1 MQNLNSLFSR
11 YYRTAFAII
20 CLMLV
25 FVYSKR
31 YGYILF
37 HTLVELFSIVIAFAV
52 FIVAWN
58 SRKMQDNKYLHVVG
72 ISYLFIG
79 ALDLLHTL
87 SFKGMNIIPLPGY
100 PANQFWVA
108 TRGME
113 AVIFLGGFLMIG
125 RKRKINTELLFL
137 LYLGVSSLIAASI
150 LLWKV
155 FPVCFVPGAGQT
167 LFKIVTEYIIIL
179 LLLISLFLLY
189 SRRANFDRKTYQLLS
204 GSLIVAVLSECCF
217 ATYTSNYGQL
227 NEWGHYGK
235 LISFF
240 LIYKANVKMAFE
252 KPMASIFRELKA
264 SETEYKTLAENLPDV
279 IMRFD
284 ENLDCI
290 YINQDISK
298 LPQFADSNVQSLSK
312 RIWGEL
318 KQALLIR
325 KNIAGELEVG
335 MQDSRHY
342 YSFQVIPE
350 IFDNVAEVRLLVIF
364 RDITIVRKEKL
375 HLSKLLDTLPQQ
387 VWTARA
393 DGKIDYINGVII
405 RDFAL
410 DPDSPFGIGW
420 QHYVHPD
427 DLQECNRVWTLSLR
441 NGTEYQVQFR
451 LKMAD
456 GQYLWHLGRAVPI
469 LENGE
474 VMLWIGSNTNIDLQ
488 KKGQEQRDEFISI
501 ASHELKT
508 PLTSI
513 KAFNQLLA
521 RTNDLDRVKSYLQK
535 VDMSTTKLER
545 LINDLL
551 DVSKINA
558 GKLQFNKSVFNLN
571 ELLQECCENLQ
582 LSVTTHQIIFNE
594 TENINIY
601 ADRFRMEQVI
611 DNLLS
616 NAVKYSPN
624 ANVVDV
630 TFKIEQESIII
641 AVEDHGIGIDSR
653 ELEKLFDRYYRS
665 DNAAERFGGLGLGL
679 FISSEIIKAHQGTFW
694 IESALGVGTTV
705 YIRIPLSETSV
716 IKGSIVKGLNYSNE
730 YLTINCNDQQ
740 KWMEANWTGH
750 QNFRSVQNG
759 GLQMIAL
766 LKSSGLK
773 KVLNDNRE
781 VLGNWSEASDWAGK
795 VWFPMMIEAGL
806 QDFAWIFSPSIF
818 AQLAAQK
825 SFDVSDGKANVR
837 FFYDME
843 EAKRWLQETNN
854 D

>member
-1 MQNLNSLFSR
+1 M
-11 YYRTAFAII
+11 
-20 CLMLV
+20 
-25 FVYSKR
+25 
-31 YGYILF
+31 LF

-52 FIVAWN
+52 FTVAWN

-87 SFKGMNIIPLPGY
+87 SYNGMHIIPLPGY
-100 PANQFWVA
+100 PANQFWIA

-113 AVIFLGGFLMIG
+113 ALIFLGGFLMIG

-137 LYLGVSSLIAASI
+137 FYFVVSSLIAASI
-150 LLWKV
+150 LVWQV
-155 FPVCFVPGAGQT
+155 FPVCFVPGKGQT
-167 LFKIVTEYIIIL
+167 LFKVVGEYVIIL
-179 LLLISLFLLY
+179 LLLVSLFMLY
-189 SRRANFDRKTYQLLS
+189 KRRANFDRKTYQLLA
-204 GSLIVAVLSECCF
+204 GSIVVAILSECCF
-217 ATYTSNYGQL
+217 ASYRSNSDTL

-240 LIYKANVKMAFE
+240 LIYKANVQMAFE

-264 SETEYKTLAENLPDV
+264 SETEYKNLAENLPDIV
-279 IMRFD
+279 MRFD
-284 ENLDCI
+284 ENLECI
-290 YINQDISK
+290 YTNQNIRK
-298 LPQFADSNVQSLSK
+298 LPQFAHADVGTLSK
-312 RIWGEL
+312 RICGEL
-318 KQALLIR
+318 KQALLSQ
-325 KNIAGELEVG
+325 KNITGELEVG
-335 MQDSRHY
+335 TQDSRYY
-342 YSFQVIPE
+342 YSFQIIPE
-350 IFDNVAEVRLLVIF
+350 IFDKASEIRLLVIF
-364 RDITIVRKEKL
+364 RDITIIRKEKL
-375 HLSKLLDTLPQQ
+375 HLSSLLDTLPQQ
-387 VWTARA
+387 VWTAKA
-393 DGKIDYINGVII
+393 DGKIDYVNGVVMKY
-405 RDFAL
+405 FAL
-410 DPDSPFGIGW
+410 DPDSPFGLGW

-427 DLQECNRVWTLSLR
+427 DLQDCLRVWTFSLR

-451 LKMAD
+451 LKNAN

-469 LENGE
+469 IENGE
-474 VMLWIGSNTNIDLQ
+474 VTLWIGSNTNIDLQ

-521 RTNDLDRVKSYLQK
+521 RTNDLEKAKSYLQK
-535 VDMSTTKLER
+535 VDMGTAKLER

-558 GKLQFNKSVFNLN
+558 GKLQFNKTVFNLN
-571 ELLQECCENLQ
+571 ELLRECCENLQ
-582 LSVTTHQIIFNE
+582 LSVTTHRIIVHEN
-594 TENINIY
+594 ENISVY

-611 DNLLS
+611 GNLLS
-616 NAVKYSPN
+616 NAVKYSPD
-624 ANVVDV
+624 ADVVNVAFRV
-630 TFKIEQESIII
+630 EQEAVIIS
-641 AVEDHGIGIDSR
+641 VEDHGIGIESQ

-694 IESALGVGTTV
+694 IESELGLGTTV
-705 YIRIPLSETSV
+705 YIRIPLRETAT
-716 IKGSIVKGLNYSNE
+716 IKGAAAKGLNYHNE
-730 YLTINCNDQQ
+730 YLTIDCNEEKQ
-740 KWMEANWTGH
+740 WMEASWTGY
-750 QNFRSVQNG
+750 QNFESVQNG
-759 GLQMIAL
+759 GLQMVEV

-837 FFYDME
+837 FFHDME
-843 EAKRWLQETNN
+843 EAKRWLAETNHHH
-854 D
+854 

>member
-1 MQNLNSLFSR
+1 
-11 YYRTAFAII
+11 
-20 CLMLV
+20 
-25 FVYSKR
+25 
-31 YGYILF
+31 
-37 HTLVELFSIVIAFAV
+37 
-52 FIVAWN
+52 
-58 SRKMQDNKYLHVVG
+58 MQDNKYLHVVG

-87 SFKGMNIIPLPGY
+87 SYKGMNVIPLPGY

-108 TRGME
+108 TRTME
-113 AVIFLGGFLMIG
+113 ALIFLGGFLMIG

-137 LYLGVSSLIAASI
+137 LYLVVSLLIAASI
-150 LLWKV
+150 LVWRV

-167 LFKIVTEYIIIL
+167 LFKVVSEYIIIL

-189 SRRANFDRKTYQLLS
+189 RRRVNFDRKTYQLLS
-204 GSLIVAVLSECCF
+204 GSLIVAVISECCF

-252 KPMASIFRELKA
+252 NPMASIFRELKA

-284 ENLDCI
+284 ENLECI
-290 YINQDISK
+290 YINQDITK
-298 LPQFADSNVQSLSK
+298 LPQFADSDVQALSK
-312 RIWGEL
+312 RIWNEL

-335 MQDSRHY
+335 TQDSRNY
-342 YSFQVIPE
+342 YSFQIIPE

-393 DGKIDYINGVII
+393 DGTIDYINGVII

-410 DPDSPFGIGW
+410 DPDSPFSIGW

-427 DLQECNRVWTLSLR
+427 DLQECNRVWALSLR
-441 NGTEYQVQFR
+441 NGSEYQVQFR

-535 VDMSTTKLER
+535 VDISTTKLER

-594 TENINIY
+594 TEHIDIY

-624 ANVVDV
+624 ANVVNV
-630 TFKIEQESIII
+630 TFRIEQESIII
-641 AVEDHGIGIDSR
+641 AVEDHGIGIDSW

-705 YIRIPLSETSV
+705 YIRIPLSEKSV
-716 IKGSIVKGLNYSNE
+716 IKGSIVKGLNYNNE
-730 YLTINCNDQQ
+730 YLTINCNYQQ
-740 KWMEANWTGH
+740 EWMEANWTGH
-750 QNFRSVQNG
+750 QNFGSVQNG
-759 GLQMIAL
+759 GLQMVAL

-781 VLGNWSEASDWAGK
+781 LLGNWSEASDWAGK

-843 EAKRWLQETNN
+843 EAKRWLQETSN

>member
-1 MQNLNSLFSR
+1 MQNITSLFNR
-11 YYRTAFAII
+11 YYRTAFGII
-20 CLMLV
+20 CLMLI

-31 YGYILF
+31 FGYILF

-87 SFKGMNIIPLPGY
+87 SYKGMNIIPLPGY

-113 AVIFLGGFLMIG
+113 AMIFLGGFLMIG
-125 RKRKINTELLFL
+125 RKRKVNTELIFL
-137 LYLGVSSLIAASI
+137 LYFVVSSLIAASI
-150 LLWKV
+150 LVWKI
-155 FPVCFVPGAGQT
+155 FPLCFVPGVGQT
-167 LFKIVTEYIIIL
+167 LFKVVCEYIIIL
-179 LLLISLFLLY
+179 LLLGSLFLLY
-189 SRRANFDRKTYQLLS
+189 RGRANFDQKTYQLLS
-204 GSLIVAVLSECCF
+204 GSIIAAILSECCF
-217 ATYTSNYGQL
+217 ATYTSNYGPL

-240 LIYKANVKMAFE
+240 LIYKANVQMAFE

-264 SETEYKTLAENLPDV
+264 SETEYKALAENLPDV

-290 YINQDISK
+290 YINRDISK
-298 LPQFADSNVQSLSK
+298 IPQFADSDVQSLSK
-312 RIWGEL
+312 RIWNEL
-318 KQALLIR
+318 KQALSTR
-325 KNIAGELEVG
+325 KSIAGELEVN
-335 MQDSRHY
+335 MQQSHY
-342 YSFQVIPE
+342 YSFQIIPE
-350 IFDNVAEVRLLVIF
+350 IFDNASEIRLLVIF

-387 VWTARA
+387 VWTAKA
-393 DGKIDYINGVII
+393 DGTIDYVNGVII

-410 DPDSPFGIGW
+410 DTDSRFGIGW

-427 DLQECNRVWTLSLR
+427 DLQECTRVWMLSLSK
-441 NGTEYQVQFR
+441 GTEYQVQFR

-474 VMLWIGSNTNIDLQ
+474 VILWIGSNTNIDLQ

-521 RTNDLDRVKSYLQK
+521 RTNDLERAKSYLQK
-535 VDMSTTKLER
+535 VDVATTKLES

-558 GKLQFNKSVFNLN
+558 GKLQFNKTTFNLDQ
-571 ELLQECCENLQ
+571 LIQECCENLQ
-582 LSVTTHQIIFNE
+582 LSVNTHRIIWSGTEQINVC
-594 TENINIY
+594 

-624 ANVVDV
+624 ADVVNV
-630 TFKIEQESIII
+630 TFKVEQESIII

-694 IESALGVGTTV
+694 IESELGVGTTV
-705 YIRIPLSETSV
+705 YIRVPLKETVV
-716 IKGSIVKGLNYSNE
+716 IKDPVTKGQNYSNE
-730 YLTINCNDQQ
+730 YLTISCNDQQ
-740 KWMEANWTGH
+740 GWMEANWTGH
-750 QNFRSVQNG
+750 HNFKSVQNG
-759 GLQMIAL
+759 GLKMVEL
-766 LKSSGLK
+766 LRSSGLK

-795 VWFPMMIEAGL
+795 VWFPMMTGAGL
-806 QDFAWIFSPSIF
+806 QNFAWILSPSIF

-837 FFYDME
+837 FFYDIE
-843 EAKRWLQETNN
+843 EAKRWLREN
-854 D
+854 